1 MSDTQQWLMAEFREQ
16 LRQAL
21 DSMTGESSV
30 VEPGTPPGPGEA
42 ELLWWEQPLSVSPE
56 AVVWVAAA
64 EPAWREIGKCTLQA
78 AGIEECEPAEMQSTW
93 REILAQAL
101 SALARSIGAR
111 LQKEVT
117 CAPGCEAAPPPL
129 EAAGLAVMLGA
140 SPVLP
145 LALVFSPGLL
155 ALLSPQGVPAV
166 RESAA
171 AEPPRPRADEPLLK
185 AVETS
190 KTLDL
195 LLEVEMPV
203 SVSFGRAQLRLK
215 DVIKLTT
222 GSIVELNRSVSE
234 PVEVI
239 VNNCVIARGE
249 VVVIDGYYGVRIH
262 QIISRQERL
271 RTLV

>member
-1 MSDTQQWLMAEFREQ
+1 MTDTRQWLIEEFREQ
-16 LRQAL
+16 LRQSLA
-21 DSMTGESSV
+21 SMTGESSV
-30 VEPGTPPGPGEA
+30 VEPGAAPDPA
-42 ELLWWEQPLSVSPE
+42 EGALLWWEQPLSVSPD
-56 AVVWVAAA
+56 AVVWVAAS
-64 EPAWREIGKCTLQA
+64 ESAWREIGKCTLQA

-93 REILAQAL
+93 REILSQAL

-111 LQKEVT
+111 LKKEVT
-117 CAPGCEAAPPPL
+117 CPPGRESAPQQA

-166 RESAA
+166 PEQAA
-171 AEPPRPRADEPLLK
+171 VPALPRTEDPVSK

-195 LLEVEMPV
+195 LLEVELPV

-249 VVVIDGYYGVRIH
+249 VVVLDGYYGVRIH